1 MLRPISILVV
11 AVLFISAFSDTSIRS
26 ADDKPTRTVTKGKVV
41 LKEGFSRATKV
52 KVGKK
57 FKATSQLHITEFF
70 GKKLVSAQLDIENPT
85 KEKLS
90 GALHV
95 VFFDKKNNVIGCTA
109 QDGTLDPGE
118 KTSFG
123 SLLARIPHDDVKKI
137 ASYQV
142 VFYEDTEEI
151 GSR

>member
-11 AVLFISAFSDTSIRS
+11 AVLFIGAFSETTVRT
-26 ADDKPTRTVTKGKVV
+26 ADDKPTRTVKTGKIV
-41 LKEGFSRATKV
+41 LKEGFSRATV
-52 KVGKK
+52 VEVGQK
-57 FKATSQLHITEFF
+57 FKATSKLYITEFF

-95 VFFDKKNNVIGCTA
+95 VFFDKKNNVMGCTA
-109 QDGTLDPGE
+109 QEGTLEPGE

-123 SLLARIPHDDVKKI
+123 SLLARIPYGDIKKI
-137 ASYQV
+137 ASYQI
-142 VFYEDTEEI
+142 VFYEDTKEI